1 MTRQPI
7 LCLLIGALWIACPL
21 TTQAEIIWLGG
32 VSNDIFDEANWD
44 LTSSSV
50 TLIDPNVSIADDA
63 IIGPGP
69 FPNNPVIPEVDA
81 QQRFQLDDGKLLTLQ
96 GVSLTA
102 AGNDGVG
109 GAAETTNGPTVMV
122 MDGGQFD
129 PFFVVNDVKVNIDGT
144 STATFGGGGNPIN
157 LSTVDLSPGAVLAF
171 LNETP
176 DAYRTEHLS
185 KTFVLGVAA
194 EEGINVLV
202 DSDGNT
208 GSVITAIPE
217 PSSMVLAVLGLLS
230 LLSFR
235 RGK

>member
-1 MTRQPI
+1 MNRQQI
-7 LCLLIGALWIACPL
+7 LCLFVAALWIAFPV
-21 TTQAEIIWLGG
+21 TAQAEIVWLGG

-44 LTSSSV
+44 LTNSMV
-50 TLIDPNVSIADDA
+50 TLIDPNVSIPDDA
-63 IIGPGP
+63 LIGPGP
-69 FPNNPVIPEVDA
+69 FANDPVIPEVDG

-109 GAAETTNGPTVMV
+109 GAAGTTDGPTVMV
-122 MDGGQFD
+122 LDGAQFD
-129 PFFVVNDVKVNIDGT
+129 PFFVVNDVMVNIDDT

-185 KTFVLGVAA
+185 KTTVLGVAA
-194 EEGINVLV
+194 DEGINVLI
-202 DSDGNT
+202 DSDGAT

-217 PSSMVLAVLGLLS
+217 PSSIVLAALGLLS

-235 RGK
+235 RRK